1 MFKAI
6 KVLNRKQF
14 TNPQGND
21 KDVKKITSPNPKH
34 HNETF

>member
-6 KVLNRKQF
+6 KMLNRKQF
-14 TNPQGND
+14 TNPQGRVESNE
-21 KDVKKITSPNPKH
+21 PNGNPKH